1 MFVLVMRRLVIL
13 RSQIFCSA
21 RASNLSRQRRLL
33 IGHDELRHA
42 VEDDPAGGQCRGRGD
57 GHTIFKLLELNRATN
72 R

>member
-13 RSQIFCSA
+13 GSQIFCSA

-57 GHTIFKLLELNRATN
+57 GHTIFELLELNRATN